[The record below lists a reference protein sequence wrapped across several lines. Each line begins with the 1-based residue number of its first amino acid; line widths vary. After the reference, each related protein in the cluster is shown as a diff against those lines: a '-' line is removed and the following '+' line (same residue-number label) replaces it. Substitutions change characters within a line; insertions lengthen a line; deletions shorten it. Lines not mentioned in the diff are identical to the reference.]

1 MDFPC
6 ERLRI
11 TTFSN
16 MFEKAV
22 KEEQEPNEAAGK
34 VKNHLSVSGDG
45 SWSKRGFT
53 SLIGIVSLIGKC
65 TGKIMDVIVK
75 SRYWQMCASRAGKM
89 DEIEFDAWYED
100 HRAECT
106 MNHSGSSGKMEVDGV
121 LEMFKR
127 SVEVYNVYYK
137 NYIGDGDTKTFK
149 CLKDSLPYGEEF
161 EISKLKCV
169 EGNAPA
175 LKKIYEDLSTDDL
188 LSRCLRANTQNNNEC
203 FNSTVWNL
211 APKHTFCGKKI
222 VDLATDCAICL
233 FNEGSTTVLKIMETM
248 GVTIGAGA
256 AATAT
261 RHDECRIRTAGGHGR
276 EAAKEHRSN
285 IRADRSR
292 ENELFDDVE
301 GFLYGAGKAD

>member
-161 EISKLKCV
+161 EITKLECV
-169 EGNAPA
+169 LHVKKRMYKRAKETKKNMCVAGRTVKVKTCCEA
-175 LKKIYEDLSTDDL
+175 L
-188 LSRCLRANTQNNNEC
+188 
-203 FNSTVWNL
+203 
-211 APKHTFCGKKI
+211 TFDK
-222 VDLATDCAICL
+222 V
-233 FNEGSTTVLKIMETM
+233 
-248 GVTIGAGA
+248 
-256 AATAT
+256 
-261 RHDECRIRTAGGHGR
+261 GR
-276 EAAKEHRSN
+276 EKG
-285 IRADRSR
+285 
-292 ENELFDDVE
+292 L
-301 GFLYGAGKAD
+301 K